1 MGIEQIN
8 SVTTNLVLTTDTC
21 ESLDTQD
28 LSLTVDTVLLWI
40 CQQELIRE
48 KKHCT
53 NFMPK
58 KRWHNTFE
66 THSKEGEVLQG

>member
-8 SVTTNLVLTTDTC
+8 SVTTNLVLMTDTC

-40 CQQELIRE
+40 CQQELKRE
-48 KKHCT
+48 KKT
-53 NFMPK
+53 LYKLYAK
-58 KRWHNTFE
+58 KEMAQH
-66 THSKEGEVLQG
+66 L